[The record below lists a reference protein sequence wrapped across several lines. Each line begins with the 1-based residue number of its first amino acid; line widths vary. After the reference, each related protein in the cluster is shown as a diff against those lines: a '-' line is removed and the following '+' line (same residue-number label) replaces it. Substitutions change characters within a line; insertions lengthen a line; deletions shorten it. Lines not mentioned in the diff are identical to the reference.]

1 MQRPKKRLP
10 AEERKKQ
17 ILKSAVTV
25 FAKSNY
31 RSAKVVDIADEV
43 AISEAMV
50 YKYFPTKK
58 SIFLAILAHMSA
70 RIIAFWKEEVKKE
83 PDALTALKKMGLVYY
98 ERMKEHPNELKVQ
111 FQAISEIDD
120 EDIARQLRKD
130 HLKYIGFINSV
141 LKKGVRQGIVK
152 QNLNTEELSFLM
164 NGGGIVLNMMQLLS
178 FDITSFKT
186 NPELLLDHF
195 IEMIRA

>member
-1 MQRPKKRLP
+1 MKPPKKRLP
-10 AEERKKQ
+10 AKERKKQ

-25 FAKSNY
+25 FARSNY
-31 RSAKVVDIADEV
+31 RSAKVMEIAAEVD
-43 AISEAMV
+43 ISEAMV

-58 SIFLAILAHMSA
+58 SIFLNILEHMSA
-70 RIIAFWKEEVKKE
+70 RIITFWKEEVEKE
-83 PDALTALKKMGLVYY
+83 PDALTALKKMGLAYY

-120 EDIARQLRKD
+120 EDIARQLRQD

-141 LKKGVRQGIVK
+141 LKKGVQQGIVK
-152 QNLNTEELSFLM
+152 KNLNTEEIAFLI
-164 NGGGIVLNMMQLLS
+164 NGGGIVLNMMKLLS
-178 FDITSFKT
+178 FELTSFKT
-186 NPELLLDHF
+186 APEALLDHF